1 MKNKI
6 DSSFRLFKLHLMKLI
21 FKIAS
26 AFLLL
31 VSSSIALNAQTQSTD
46 ESWEL
51 VKKQA
56 VAEKKLIF
64 VDLYFTGCMP
74 CAQMD
79 KEVFPDP
86 KVAAVLNADFVTFKS
101 DILKEEIGKKLCM
114 KYGVTGFPTFLF
126 MNGDGKVI
134 DIAGGFQNVEQ
145 FTALLQNAKDLA
157 KKGIFK
163 KYSPQINEKEY
174 PDFYVQ
180 AYMANKRNVPFDVI
194 DTYLKSKDVTEEVS
208 FVIITGL
215 RVGKQ
220 YDDAFLFSSKKLAKD
235 YGKWSVNSHVFTIL
249 QRKKKEFEKKK
260 DLKGFTELVNDSK
273 EFYTPEEFTKYS
285 GILLKDFGAVK
296 ASNNPYTLQK

>member
-1 MKNKI
+1 MKRFI
-6 DSSFRLFKLHLMKLI
+6 R
-21 FKIAS
+21 IAS
-26 AFLLL
+26 AVLLL
-31 VSSSIALNAQTQSTD
+31 ACPSIALKAQAQSTE
-46 ESWEL
+46 ESWAQA
-51 VKKQA
+51 KKQA
-56 VAEKKLIF
+56 QTEKKLIF
-64 VDLYFTGCMP
+64 VDLYFTGCAP

-86 KVAAVLNADFVTFKS
+86 KVATVLNADFVTFKS

-126 MNGDGKVI
+126 MNADGKVI

-145 FTALLQNAKDLA
+145 FTALLQNAKEAA

-163 KYSPQINEKEY
+163 KYSPEIQEKDY
-174 PDFYVQ
+174 PDFYKQ
-180 AYMANKRNVPFDVI
+180 AYLDGKRNVPFEVI
-194 DTYLKSKDVTEEVS
+194 DTYLKSKDASEEVS

-220 YDDAFLFSSKKLAKD
+220 YDDPFLLTSKKLASD

-260 DLKGFTELVNDSK
+260 DLKGFKELVNDAK
-273 EFYTPEEFTKYS
+273 ELYTPEEFAKYS
-285 GILLKDFGAVK
+285 GILLKDFGVEK
-296 ASNNPYTLQK
+296 VVVNPYSVQK

>member
-1 MKNKI
+1 MKR
-6 DSSFRLFKLHLMKLI
+6 F

-26 AFLLL
+26 AVLLL
-31 VSSSIALNAQTQSTD
+31 ACPSIALKAQEQSTQ
-46 ESWEL
+46 ESWEQA
-51 VKKQA
+51 KKQA
-56 VAEKKLIF
+56 QTEKKLIF

-126 MNGDGKVI
+126 MSADGKVI

-145 FTALLQNAKDLA
+145 FTALLQNAKEAA

-163 KYSPQINEKEY
+163 KYSPDIQEKEY
-174 PDFYVQ
+174 PDFYKQ
-180 AYMANKRNVPFDVI
+180 AYLDGKRNVPFEVI
-194 DTYLKSKDVTEEVS
+194 DTYLKSATASEEIS

-220 YDDAFLFSSKKLAKD
+220 YDDPFLFASKKLAAD
-235 YGKWSVNSHVFTIL
+235 YGRWSVNSHVFTIL
-249 QRKKKEFEKKK
+249 QRKKKEFEKKN
-260 DLKGFTELVNDSK
+260 DLKGFTALVNDSK
-273 EFYTPEEFTKYS
+273 ELYTPEEFTKYS
-285 GILLKDFGAVK
+285 GILLKDFGVEKVVVK
-296 ASNNPYTLQK
+296 PNTAQK

>member
-1 MKNKI
+1 
-6 DSSFRLFKLHLMKLI
+6 MKLI
-21 FKIAS
+21 FKTAS

-31 VSSSIALNAQTQSTD
+31 AWTSIALNAQASSSD

-56 VAEKKLIF
+56 QTEKKLIF
-64 VDLYFTGCMP
+64 VDLYFTGCAP

-86 KVAAVLNADFVTFKS
+86 KVAAVLSADFVTFKS

-126 MNGDGKVI
+126 MNADGKVI

-145 FTALLQNAKDLA
+145 FTALLQNAKETA

-163 KYSPQINEKEY
+163 KYSPEIQEKDY
-174 PDFYVQ
+174 PDFYKQ
-180 AYMANKRNVPFDVI
+180 AYLDGKRNVPFDVI
-194 DTYLKSKDVTEEVS
+194 DAYLKSKDITEEVP
-208 FVIITGL
+208 FVIVTGL

-220 YDDAFLFSSKKLAKD
+220 YDDQFLLKSKKLMED
-235 YGKWSVNSHVFTIL
+235 YGRWNVTSHVFTIL
-249 QRKKKEFEKKK
+249 QRKKREYEKKN
-260 DLKGFTELVNDSK
+260 DLKGFTELVNGSK
-273 EFYTPEEFTKYS
+273 ELYTPEEFAKYS
-285 GILLKDFGAVK
+285 GILLKDFGVEKVVVK
-296 ASNNPYTLQK
+296 PNTPQK